1 MSDEMTGLYRKYS
14 VRRLGPTE
22 RKHEG
27 CEFFV
32 LDWHHDKFAV
42 PAIRAYAD
50 ACHGEFPVLAEELRA
65 LASYY
70 ETRRN
75 EGSLPAPPLS
85 VNEPR

>member
-1 MSDEMTGLYRKYS
+1 MTATKGSDGTEGLHRKYN
-14 VRRLGPTE
+14 VRRLNDETG
-22 RKHEG
+22 KHHE

-42 PAIRAYAD
+42 PAMRAYAD
-50 ACHGEFPVLAEELRA
+50 ACQAEFPVLAEELRK

-75 EGSLPAPPLS
+75 EGSL
-85 VNEPR
+85 

>member
-1 MSDEMTGLYRKYS
+1 MSDETRGLYRKYR
-14 VRRLGPTE
+14 VTRLGDAE
-22 RKHEG
+22 GKHDG

-50 ACHGEFPVLAEELRA
+50 ACAKEFPVLAEELRK

-70 ETRRN
+70 EQRRE
-75 EGSLPAPPLS
+75 EGSL
-85 VNEPR
+85 